1 MYSQYKKVS
10 VCILKLLTVKCFITD
25 RKSRTTVD
33 NVVGERRKQ
42 EILDIFNDAEH
53 LFRALTTGG
62 HSTVE
67 FPPSWPS
74 ETWMTEIFGN

>member
-1 MYSQYKKVS
+1 M
-10 VCILKLLTVKCFITD
+10 KLSSATVKCFIID
-25 RKSRTTVD
+25 RKSRATVD

-42 EILDIFNDAEH
+42 EILDIFNDVEH

-67 FPPSWPS
+67 FPPGWPS
-74 ETWMTEIFGN
+74 ETWTTEIFGN